1 MKKSFGRITGIDLK
15 KKTPV
20 QQTSMLG
27 RSGDHVIVFPYG
39 LYAELPNNAMV
50 KEIDCGW
57 AVPVTEKRPNDL
69 NRSEPAF
76 FHPSTN
82 TRIIAR
88 NDGSLLIE
96 TGTGGT
102 APVVINCA
110 QANINASE
118 SATINTPL
126 ATFTGDVKIDGD
138 LQLDGDAQINGALN
152 TDGATTLG
160 GAGGAGLARLGDEV
174 TVGSST
180 GTITSS
186 SSTNKAT

>member
-1 MKKSFGRITGIDLK
+1 MNKRYGRITGPDLK

-27 RSGDHVIVFPYG
+27 RSGDHIVNFPYG
-39 LYAELPNNAMV
+39 LYADLPDDAMV

-57 AVPVTEKRPNDL
+57 AVPVTEKRPGDL
-69 NRSEPAF
+69 KRSEPTF

-96 TGTGGT
+96 TGTGGI
-102 APVVINCA
+102 APVVINCT

-126 ATFTGDVKIDGD
+126 ATFTGDVQID
-138 LQLDGDAQINGALN
+138 GALN
-152 TDGATTLG
+152 TDGAATLG
-160 GAGGAGLARLGDEV
+160 GDSGVGIARLGDEV

-180 GTITSS
+180 GTITGS